1 MKEVQP
7 VPCSEPAARTSF
19 RGAGR
24 SMVLRWIQKTLLLGL
39 VLASAAGPAR
49 GYGYTREEDPL
60 LKSFEVAI
68 RAARQRDVATAA
80 AQIPTVRWQTD
91 ELKND
96 VRVDFEVTLRR
107 AHGADATEAGMVQAW
122 ANLVYLALLQKFY
135 WNLQEQ
141 VGDYHKARARLE
153 AAQTY
158 YELALAGNVRRNDE
172 ERRARDPKAPS
183 RHDDIMRRFA
193 AAREALGS
201 PGLFGS
207 GSRRADPAAFRAA
220 VVGIAGHLRAV
231 FPGFVHP
238 EAS

>member
-1 MKEVQP
+1 MKHP
-7 VPCSEPAARTSF
+7 VRT
-19 RGAGR
+19 A
-24 SMVLRWIQKTLLLGL
+24 LTLVL
-39 VLASAAGPAR
+39 VLATGSGRAL

-60 LKSFEVAI
+60 LKAFEVAV
-68 RAARQRDVATAA
+68 RAARQNDAGTAA
-80 AQIPTVRWQTD
+80 AQIDAVRWQTN
-91 ELKND
+91 ELKAD
-96 VRVDFEVTLRR
+96 VRVDFEARLRQ
-107 AHGADATEAGMVQAW
+107 AHRGDPTEASMVQAW

-141 VGDYHKARARLE
+141 IGDYHKARARLE
-153 AAQTY
+153 AAQAY
-158 YELALAGNVRRNDE
+158 YELALAGNVRRQDD

-193 AAREALGS
+193 AARDALGS

-207 GSRRADPAAFRAA
+207 GARRADPAAFRAA
-220 VVGIAGHLRAV
+220 VVGIAGHLRAA

>member
-1 MKEVQP
+1 
-7 VPCSEPAARTSF
+7 
-19 RGAGR
+19 
-24 SMVLRWIQKTLLLGL
+24 MVRRWIRLTLLLAL
-39 VLASAAGPAR
+39 ALASASGEAH

-68 RAARQRDVATAA
+68 RAARQGDLEVAAG
-80 AQIPTVRWQTD
+80 QIPAVRWQTN

-96 VRVDFEVTLRR
+96 VRVDFEPALRR
-107 AHGADATEAGMVQAW
+107 AHGAGATEAGVVQAW

-153 AAQTY
+153 AAQAY
-158 YELALAGNVRRNDE
+158 YEIALAGNVRRHDE

-193 AAREALGS
+193 AARDALGS

-207 GSRRADPAAFRAA
+207 GSRPADPAAFRAA